1 MRETWMRRARRAAL
15 GAAALVAAAALCG
28 AGLLRAPA
36 AGAADEQC
44 FPETGK
50 CLQGR
55 FLAYWQAHGG
65 LATNGYPLS
74 GEFQQRLEDGKPYT
88 VQYFERVRMEYHPE
102 NQPPYDVELGQFGR
116 DIHPADP
123 AVAPQAGDTYFQAT
137 GHNVAPDFYAYWLQH
152 GGLDQFGYPLTE
164 EIHETL
170 DGRDYVV
177 QYFERARFERHP
189 ENPAPWDIELGQF
202 GRRIFTTSLAA
213 LQQPCRSA
221 DLAASVAWN
230 AGAGQRIGD
239 ITYRNQSPAPCA
251 LTGRPQVQVVDGQ
264 GQPIGVPPAGGDAGT
279 GDGGPGLILQPTQ
292 TALQSVRF
300 GNWCGDRDAP
310 QALLIT
316 LPQNG
321 GQSTVSPVSVPPCLG
336 NVPPAFDSGPLTM
349 GPTPAVQTLRAF
361 YEAIDSKDYHAAYN
375 LLGAAWQQRQ
385 SYDDFASGYADT
397 EFVTPAIL
405 TAYPTGSDGAIL
417 NVVLTAKHTDGSTH
431 HYAGTYTVAPEG
443 NGLRI
448 VAASIAQTD

>member
-1 MRETWMRRARRAAL
+1 MVGTWSRRWRR
-15 GAAALVAAAALCG
+15 GAPAVAALVAAVALVG
-28 AGLLRAPA
+28 AGLAWAPA

-44 FPETGK
+44 FPATGK
-50 CLQGR
+50 CVQGR

-65 LATNGYPLS
+65 LAVNGYPLS
-74 GEFQQRLEDGKPYT
+74 GEFQQRLEDGKTYT
-88 VQYFERVRMEYHPE
+88 VQYFERVRLEEHPE

-123 AVAPQAGDTYFQAT
+123 AVASQAGDAYFQAT
-137 GHNVAPDFYAYWLQH
+137 GHNVAPDFDAYWQQH

-170 DGRDYVV
+170 DGHDYVV

-189 ENPAPWDIELGQF
+189 ENPAPWNIELGQF

-213 LQQPCRSA
+213 LQQPCRSG
-221 DLAASVAWN
+221 DLTASIAWN

-239 ITYRNQSPAPCA
+239 ITYTNRSLAPCA
-251 LTGRPQVQVVDGQ
+251 LTGRPRVQVVDGQ
-264 GQPIGVPPAGGDAGT
+264 GHALGVPPAGGDAGA
-279 GDGGPGLILQPTQ
+279 GNGAPGVILQPAQ

-310 QALLIT
+310 QALAIT
-316 LPQNG
+316 LPRNG
-321 GQSTVSPVSVPPCLG
+321 GQLTVSPVSVPPCLG
-336 NVPPAFDSGPLTM
+336 NVPPAFDSGPLTP
-349 GPTPAVQTLRAF
+349 GATPAVQVLQNF
-361 YEAIDSKDYHAAYN
+361 YGAIDAKDYHAAYN

-385 SYDDFASGYADT
+385 SYDDFAGGYADT
-397 EFVTPAIL
+397 QFVTAAIS
-405 TAYPTGSDGAIL
+405 ADYPVGGGAIL

-443 NGLRI
+443 GGLRI